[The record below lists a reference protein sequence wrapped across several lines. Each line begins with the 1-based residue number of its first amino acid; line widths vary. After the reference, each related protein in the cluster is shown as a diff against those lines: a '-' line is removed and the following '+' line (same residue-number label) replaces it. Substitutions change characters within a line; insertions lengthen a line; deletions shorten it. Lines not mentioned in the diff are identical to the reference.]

1 MIKIHNHIT
10 GMLMDK
16 FAGRNTFNHATSMF
30 TGYIKDLNFEN
41 TFSLGSLVRN
51 FCHFHINLSC
61 TFILNCNQYKSESQ
75 QDQYGAK

>member
-30 TGYIKDLNFEN
+30 TGYIKD
-41 TFSLGSLVRN
+41 
-51 FCHFHINLSC
+51 
-61 TFILNCNQYKSESQ
+61 
-75 QDQYGAK
+75 